1 VTSYRLGLLATGI
14 CALWGCRAPA
24 SAAFSGRWQGGSRPP
39 SEPISIAVTLR
50 AYGDSLRGWGVA
62 RTDGGS
68 FPIGAEGAVAR
79 TDSGATVSLSLSP
92 WRAGVV
98 EVNAAQVSGR
108 LTVKGIIT
116 GRLRTDAGLGID
128 AGVPIELRRPE

>member
-1 VTSYRLGLLATGI
+1 VTRIRLGLLAVGV
-14 CALWGCRAPA
+14 ALWGCREPA
-24 SAAFSGRWQGGSRPP
+24 SKAFSGRWQGGSHPP

-50 AYGDSLRGWGVA
+50 SYGDSLRGWGVA

-68 FPIGAEGAVAR
+68 FPIGAHGVVVRRA
-79 TDSGATVSLSLSP
+79 DSGVTVSLSLAP

-98 EVNAAQVSGR
+98 DVNAAQVSGR
-108 LTVKGIIT
+108 LTVNGTIT

-128 AGVPIELRRPE
+128 AGVPIELRRP

>member
-1 VTSYRLGLLATGI
+1 VFA
-14 CALWGCRAPA
+14 
-24 SAAFSGRWQGGSRPP
+24 GRWQGGSRPP

-50 AYGDSLRGWGVA
+50 ADGDSLRGWGVA

-68 FPIGAEGAVAR
+68 FPIGARGAVGRQA
-79 TDSGATVSLSLSP
+79 DSGVTVTLSLSP

-98 EVNAAQVSGR
+98 DINAAQVSGR
-108 LTVKGIIT
+108 LTVKGTIT

-128 AGVPIELRRPE
+128 AGVPIELQRP